1 VPLYQFE
8 LVGPDSVTPLDGG
21 LLASQNEA
29 EDVAISLAG
38 DIRTTSPELFTRG
51 YQVVVKDEQ
60 GNEISR
66 IPIDP
71 V

>member
-1 VPLYQFE
+1 MPLYQFE
-8 LVGPDSVTPLDGG
+8 LVGPDSVTPFDGG
-21 LLASQNEA
+21 LLANQNEA
-29 EDVAISLAG
+29 EDVAIRLAG
-38 DIRTTSPELFTRG
+38 DIRTTSPELITGG